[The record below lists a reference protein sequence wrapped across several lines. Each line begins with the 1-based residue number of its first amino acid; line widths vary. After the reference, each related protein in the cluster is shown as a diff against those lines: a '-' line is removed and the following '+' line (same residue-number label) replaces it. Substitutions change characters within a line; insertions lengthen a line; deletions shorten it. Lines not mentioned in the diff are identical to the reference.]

1 MATSNKF
8 LQTFR
13 HLTRAT
19 GSGSLKTLVLRVTR
33 PIVSGPMNG
42 WSGPSLVAAV
52 ANHGG
57 MPIYPIGYYT
67 DPAKILQELKNTATL
82 IHDVDPPTTP
92 NNTDFLPYA
101 VGFITFW
108 LERQGPELLLA
119 ILRGEGDTS
128 SSHKRPPAA
137 YWFSFGDYRP
147 YLALV
152 REHGRPGSK
161 VIVQVN
167 TVQEAVEAQ
176 NDKVDVIVVQGTEAG
191 GHGAQKVSPLMTL
204 LPEVVHALHE
214 NKTSSSQTLPAV
226 LAAGGISTAAQFKA
240 VESMGASGVVIGT
253 GFMPTDES
261 PGPQR
266 AKDRLLKTLDGGVNT
281 VRTRIFDD
289 LREFDWPEGYDG
301 RVLRNLVTEREAKYE
316 QAHGPVFN
324 KGAASFKLLKE
335 DHSGEKADWVKATAE
350 QDYDLLPLW
359 SGTGVGLLKK
369 QMSAA
374 AFMDLLLDEDKKQ

>member
-1 MATSNKF
+1 MSTSNK
-8 LQTFR
+8 LLHTFR

-19 GSGSLKTLVLRVTR
+19 GSGTVRSLVPRVTR
-33 PIVSGPMNG
+33 PILSAPMNG
-42 WSGPSLVAAV
+42 WSGPNLVAAV

-57 MPIYPIGYYT
+57 LPIYPIGYYT
-67 DPAKILQELKNTATL
+67 DPAKILQELKNTTTL
-82 IHDVDPPTTP
+82 IHDVDPPATP

-101 VGFITFW
+101 VGFISFW

-128 SSHKRPPAA
+128 STHKRPPAA

-176 NDKVDVIVVQGTEAG
+176 NNKVDVIVVQGTEAG

-204 LPEVVHALHE
+204 LPEVLHALHE
-214 NKTSSSQTLPAV
+214 NKTTSMVPAV
-226 LAAGGISTAAQFKA
+226 LAAGGISTALQFKA

-253 GFMPTDES
+253 GFMPTDEA
-261 PGPQR
+261 PGPQW
-266 AKDRLLKTLDGGVNT
+266 AKDRLLKTQDGGVNT
-281 VRTRIFDD
+281 VRTRIFDA

-301 RVLRNLVTEREAKYE
+301 RVVRNLVTEREAKYE
-316 QAHGPVFN
+316 QAHGSEFN
-324 KGAASFKLLKE
+324 EGAAAFKLLKE
-335 DHSGEKADWVKATAE
+335 DHSGVKADWAKATAE
-350 QDYDLLPLW
+350 QDFNLLPLW

-374 AFMDLLLDEDKKQ
+374 AFMDLLLGEKQ